1 MGASGNYSV
10 CLYHPRNMSQK
21 KSRFAKKLKQEQLDV
36 YQEAFMMF
44 DKNGDGSISF
54 EELSVIFSSLN
65 VSLSPA
71 QIKSAVEA
79 FDTDGDGS
87 VSLDEFIAM
96 MESQAVAK
104 AQPSFEEELRQ

>member
-1 MGASGNYSV
+1 M
-10 CLYHPRNMSQK
+10 
-21 KSRFAKKLKQEQLDV
+21 
-36 YQEAFMMF
+36 
-44 DKNGDGSISF
+44 
-54 EELSVIFSSLN
+54 
-65 VSLSPA
+65 SLSPA

-104 AQPSFEEELRQ
+104 AQPSFEEELRQVFAMFDKDGDGQITAAGAATRRRMTAIPPPGGCRSTLRTAWMR